1 MDAFLYDIPTKVA
14 FGRGQIELLPAFVQE
29 FGSKVLLLY
38 GGGSIKRAGIY
49 DEAVRLLQEHQITW
63 FELPGVEPNPQIA
76 TVRRGVELCKAHGI
90 EVLVPIGG
98 GSTIDCAKAIA
109 VGAFYDGDP
118 WDIVKDNTLVQ
129 DALPIVSI
137 LTVAATGSEMDSS
150 AVISNSE
157 THDKAEINDMRLY
170 PRYSILDPTYTFTVP
185 AYQTAAGTADIMSHI
200 YEYYFSGAEVPD
212 IERDMMNA
220 ILRVCVQYGP
230 IAVQDPANEKAR
242 ANLMWAASWAINGFI
257 ACGNYS
263 SWPCHAME
271 YQLTNRYNL
280 THGHG
285 MAIIDLAWMQHIL
298 SERTVPA
305 FVEYAREVFGI
316 AGEDPMEMAR
326 LAIARTREVYE
337 RMGLSLTLSSIGA
350 TPEDDLGAMARQAV
364 EEFGLDDAGE
374 MSLGIED
381 VTQIY
386 KSCY

>member
-1 MDAFLYDIPTKVA
+1 MDAFLYDIPTKAA
-14 FGRGQIELLPAFVQE
+14 FGAGQIRMLPAFVHE
-29 FGSKVLLLY
+29 YGSKALLVY

-49 DEAVRLLQEHQITW
+49 DEAIRLLQEQGITW
-63 FELPGVEPNPQIA
+63 YELSGVEPNPQIA
-76 TVRRGVELCKAHGI
+76 TVRKGVSLCKEHGI
-90 EVLVPIGG
+90 EVLIPIGG

-118 WDIVKDNTLVQ
+118 WDIVKDNSLVR
-129 DALPIVSI
+129 DALPIVSV

-157 THDKAEINDMRLY
+157 EHDKAEINDIRLY
-170 PRYSILDPTYTFTVP
+170 PRYSILDPAYTFTVP

-200 YEYYFSGAEVPD
+200 FEYYFSGAEIPD

-220 ILRVCVQYGP
+220 VLRVCVRYGP
-230 IAVQDPANEKAR
+230 VAVREPENEQAR

-257 ACGNYS
+257 ACGNAS

-271 YQLTNRYNL
+271 YQLTNHYNV

-298 SERTVPA
+298 GERTIPM
-305 FVEYAREVFGI
+305 FVEFAREVYGI
-316 AGEDPMEMAR
+316 TGESPLETAR
-326 LAIARTREVYE
+326 LAIERTRKVYE
-337 RMGLSLTLSSIGA
+337 SMGLSLTLSSIGA
-350 TPEDDLGAMARQAV
+350 GPEDDLAAMARGAV
-364 EEFGLDDAGE
+364 EEFGLDDAGVL
-374 MSLGIED
+374 SLSTED

-386 KSCY
+386 RSCY